1 MIYTHISHGLFDSS
15 FEDGSVAHAHSPPG
29 SLSDA
34 LCRGRHGYIACRTTA
49 INTLRRAVVYAYD
62 LRGRKTYEGGA
73 TYPVRS
79 VYDVFGN
86 YNPRGEL
93 ILATNV
99 VTGAEFAYRYD
110 DIGSRLWSRELGT
123 NCTYAANE
131 LNQYTNVVRGGVFE
145 LSAFD
150 LDGNQTNLVTSTGEW
165 SVECNGENRPVRWTR
180 NADGT
185 VVTMSYDRMG
195 RRVTKG
201 GERFVYDGYLNI
213 GQTVWDP
220 TEPVATRPLVWLGE
234 DGLAYFFHD
243 GNKNVVDFVPTGIAP
258 SACHYAYTPF
268 GMDTGS
274 VGDPNPWRFSS
285 EYADKVL
292 DCVYYNYRHYSQ
304 LQGRWTSGDPFVE
317 LVLADG
323 NSGDVF
329 KDLLFEDMDRSY
341 SFVHNRVVDEHDVN
355 GLVCGSWWNDWFVPD
370 EPGGFDFTQAC
381 QNHDD
386 CYGTCGKEKG
396 DCDEDF
402 LKDMNAVCESVP
414 AKITTWCYRSRRHA
428 ALSGLSHRYRC
439 TKYPRS
445 NCRRWASIYHLA
457 VDYLGWLAFNAAQK
471 ASGCCPSK
479 GN

>member
-1 MIYTHISHGLFDSS
+1 MKDWRGNYKDL
-15 FEDGSVAHAHSPPG
+15 SVHHLMGHQRTGCWMKPRAGQPQNHPPCPRAPARPHVR
-29 SLSDA
+29 LSDTP
-34 LCRGRHGYIACRTTA
+34 RTGRAAEDVGPCHPSCPDAA
-49 INTLRRAVVYAYD
+49 RRAKD
-62 LRGRKTYEGGA
+62 PCRPRRGTFERARRGTSPGG
-73 TYPVRS
+73 
-79 VYDVFGN
+79 
-86 YNPRGEL
+86 
-93 ILATNV
+93 
-99 VTGAEFAYRYD
+99 
-110 DIGSRLWSRELGT
+110 
-123 NCTYAANE
+123 
-131 LNQYTNVVRGGVFE
+131 
-145 LSAFD
+145 
-150 LDGNQTNLVTSTGEW
+150 
-165 SVECNGENRPVRWTR
+165 
-180 NADGT
+180 
-185 VVTMSYDRMG
+185 
-195 RRVTKG
+195 RVAIHC
-201 GERFVYDGYLNI
+201 DYLNI
-213 GQTVWDP
+213 GQTDWDP

-234 DGLAYFFHD
+234 DGLACFFHD

-274 VGDPNPWRFSS
+274 ASDTDLNPWRFSS

-317 LVLADG
+317 LALADG

-386 CYGTCGKEKG
+386 CYGTCGKKKG
-396 DCDEDF
+396 KCDEDF

-445 NCRRWASIYHLA
+445 NCRRWASIYHLS

>member
-1 MIYTHISHGLFDSS
+1 MLDEAARTPESKPP
-15 FEDGSVAHAHSPPG
+15 SVSPRARPAPRSAVGHHAHG
-29 SLSDA
+29 A
-34 LCRGRHGYIACRTTA
+34 GRRGRRPLPPILPRRGPAREGLAPPSARGVRTGLVREGPAPPRRGTSQGGRVA
-49 INTLRRAVVYAYD
+49 IHCD
-62 LRGRKTYEGGA
+62 
-73 TYPVRS
+73 
-79 VYDVFGN
+79 
-86 YNPRGEL
+86 
-93 ILATNV
+93 
-99 VTGAEFAYRYD
+99 
-110 DIGSRLWSRELGT
+110 
-123 NCTYAANE
+123 
-131 LNQYTNVVRGGVFE
+131 
-145 LSAFD
+145 
-150 LDGNQTNLVTSTGEW
+150 
-165 SVECNGENRPVRWTR
+165 
-180 NADGT
+180 
-185 VVTMSYDRMG
+185 
-195 RRVTKG
+195 
-201 GERFVYDGYLNI
+201 YLNI
-213 GQTVWDP
+213 GQTDWDP

-234 DGLAYFFHD
+234 DGLACFFHD
-243 GNKNVVDFVPTGIAP
+243 GNKNVVDFATTGVAP

-274 VGDPNPWRFSS
+274 ASDTDLNPWRFSS

-292 DCVYYNYRHYSQ
+292 DCVYYNYRHYGQ

-317 LVLADG
+317 LALADG

-386 CYGTCGKEKG
+386 CYGTCGREKG

-457 VDYLGWLAFNAAQK
+457 VDYLGSLAFNAA
-471 ASGCCPSK
+471 
-479 GN
+479 